1 MKNIYHLFICI
12 GFLALVSCVSSEPE
26 LQQQEPV
33 KVETVINY
41 LPFTTIELSDL
52 SAFRP
57 TGKNWNVVGDIY
69 ADRTTPKTLVSSAGN
84 GILYNA
90 NDQDKN
96 KNIQTLFEHGDIE
109 IEFDVMMPLK
119 SNSGVYFQ
127 GRYEIQLLDSWG
139 VTTPKHSDIGGVYQR
154 WNKNAKKGSQGY
166 EGTPP
171 RINAAKAPGLWQHF
185 KIIFHAPKFDKKG
198 RKTKNAWFE
207 EVWLNGV
214 LIQENVSLSGPTRG
228 GNAKEVAKAPL
239 MIQGDHGPVA
249 FKNITYKL
257 YEGHKIKLSNLE
269 RTEYESTS
277 NEWGN
282 LDTIPILSRKKTK
295 RFSLTDVTSKKEKKL
310 VNYTG
315 TLTIPVSGTY
325 LFEGITKGKS
335 ELRINN
341 KTVLNMYGNNKKP
354 VRTINLEKGSYPFQ
368 LIYNQ
373 SRPWQRGFKLHVE
386 GPEMQ
391 RYSLQEGVAKGAGEF
406 DVLKGIIIEN
416 VDKPRTQRSF
426 VNHNGVKRTHC
437 ISVGTPE
444 GVHYS
449 YDLAT
454 GSLLNVWS
462 GAFLN
467 TTHMWL
473 SRGYEQLGAPVG
485 FSVSMHGD
493 LEFAALENEN
503 QVWPYPLIEN
513 RGIQQ
518 LGYSFDDSGM
528 PTFSYKIGKST
539 ITNHFTVSNTKRS
552 LKKSIRVSARKNL
565 WHKIAEGENIK
576 LLPNNTYMIND
587 ESYFIVFDAN
597 QKQKPILRKSN
608 NKDELLIK
616 VPRGKNSIEYSI
628 IW

>member
-1 MKNIYHLFICI
+1 MKNLFHLFLSI
-12 GFLALVSCVSSEPE
+12 GSLALVSCVSSEPE
-26 LQQQEPV
+26 LPQQEPV
-33 KVETVINY
+33 KIETVINY
-41 LPFTTIELSDL
+41 LPFKNIELNDL

-57 TGKNWNVVGDIY
+57 TAKNWSVVGEIF
-69 ADRTTPKTLVSSAGN
+69 ADRTTPKSLIFSEGS

-90 NDQDKN
+90 NDQAKN
-96 KNIQTLFEHGDIE
+96 KNLQTQFEHGDIE
-109 IEFDVMMPLK
+109 IEFDVMMPLR

-139 VTTPKHSDIGGVYQR
+139 VAAPKHSDIGGVYQR
-154 WNKNAKKGSQGY
+154 WNKNAQKGSQGY

-171 RINAAKAPGLWQHF
+171 RVNAAKAPGLWQHF

-198 RKTKNAWFE
+198 RKIKNAWFE

-214 LIQENVSLSGPTRG
+214 LVQENVSLSGPTRG
-228 GNAKEVAKAPL
+228 GNAKEVARAPL

-249 FKNITYKL
+249 FKNIKYKL
-257 YEGHKIKLSNLE
+257 YEGRKITLSKLE

-277 NEWGN
+277 NEWGD
-282 LDTIPILSRKKTK
+282 LDTIPALSRKKTK
-295 RFSLTDVTSKKEKKL
+295 RFSLVNVTSKKEKKI

-315 TLTIPVSGTY
+315 TLNVPMSGTY

-354 VRTINLEKGSYPFQ
+354 VRIIDLEKGSYPFQ

-426 VNHNGVKRTHC
+426 INHNGVKRTHC

-444 GVHYS
+444 GIHYS
-449 YDLAT
+449 YDLAR
-454 GSLLNVWS
+454 GSLLKVWS

-473 SRGYEQLGAPVG
+473 SRGFEQLGEPVG
-485 FSVSMHGD
+485 FSVGMHGD
-493 LEFAALENEN
+493 LEFASLEDEN
-503 QVWPYPLIEN
+503 QVWPYPLIED
-513 RGIQQ
+513 RGIHQ
-518 LGYSFDDSGM
+518 LGYTFDNVGM
-528 PTFSYKIGKST
+528 PTFSYQIGKST
-539 ITNHFTVSNTKRS
+539 IKNHFTVSNTKRS
-552 LKKSIRVSARKNL
+552 LKKSITVSARKTL
-565 WHKIAEGENIK
+565 WHKVAEGENIK
-576 LLPNNTYMIND
+576 LLPDNTYMVNN
-587 ESYFIVFDAN
+587 ESYFVAFEPD
-597 QKQKPILRKSN
+597 QKLNPILRKSN
-608 NKDELLIK
+608 NKDELLVK
-616 VPRGKNSIEYSI
+616 VPKGKNSIEYSI